1 MIQLDDVIAI
11 TTGICVAVVIVV
23 LEFLVVN
30 IAMMIIET
38 SDEYFNKKIKER
50 TGEDKKDQKRNNEK

>member
-11 TTGICVAVVIVV
+11 TTGICAAVVIVV

-38 SDEYFNKKIKER
+38 SDEYLNKKIKER
-50 TGEDKKDQKRNNEK
+50 TGENKNDQKRNN